1 MLSESW
7 HLPERDVRVIE
18 SSLRTVIGPPA
29 VFGAASLPLLPSAP
43 LSGELHDFAF
53 APLLFGEA
61 LAAGWPWALAMR
73 LFAGLRQGRSY
84 DGGLGFIPERGKQSP
99 PPPPGGGWHCGTIS
113 STAEPDVVVS
123 VFFDDA
129 GVGLVRCTRA
139 IFGCPSDVRG
149 PVPAWLERSRS
160 RFLPDYIRLEL
171 DAFGIPILPTHHVTS
186 LLERRH
192 LWQQHVQMD
201 GVTRAIV
208 TGRLAYPRTCWRIT
222 PSYLPNHKTWK
233 VDEVKVKLGQ
243 TMA

>member
-1 MLSESW
+1 
-7 HLPERDVRVIE
+7 
-18 SSLRTVIGPPA
+18 
-29 VFGAASLPLLPSAP
+29 
-43 LSGELHDFAF
+43 
-53 APLLFGEA
+53 
-61 LAAGWPWALAMR
+61 
-73 LFAGLRQGRSY
+73 
-84 DGGLGFIPERGKQSP
+84 
-99 PPPPGGGWHCGTIS
+99 
-113 STAEPDVVVS
+113 VVVS

-222 PSYLPNHKTWK
+222 PSYLPNHKTWE

-243 TMA
+243 TMAKYFFQGASEVVLPGQPLPTISEPKGAVPKKGKDEFRDISDARVGNRTIPKWGTRLFTARDLASSLRWRAIVCG